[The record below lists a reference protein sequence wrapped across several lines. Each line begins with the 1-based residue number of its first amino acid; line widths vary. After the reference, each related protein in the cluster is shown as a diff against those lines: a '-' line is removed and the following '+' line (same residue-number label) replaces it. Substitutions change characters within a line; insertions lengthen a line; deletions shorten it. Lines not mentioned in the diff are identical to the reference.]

1 MNNNKE
7 VERLQLVVAK
17 QLDEIR
23 KLESD
28 LYFNIRNNK
37 IENNIMKSN
46 FDKVVTSLN
55 QLLQEDKNNEY
66 IKTVLIDIGIIPNE

>member
-1 MNNNKE
+1 MSNNKE

-37 IENNIMKSN
+37 IENNMMKSN

-55 QLLQEDKNNEY
+55 QLLQEDKDNDFL
-66 IKTVLIDIGIIPNE
+66 KQVLIDIGVRPNE

>member
-37 IENNIMKSN
+37 IENNMMKSN